1 VVKKILMQSKWIF
14 CKH

>member
-1 VVKKILMQSKWIF
+1 MQSKWIF